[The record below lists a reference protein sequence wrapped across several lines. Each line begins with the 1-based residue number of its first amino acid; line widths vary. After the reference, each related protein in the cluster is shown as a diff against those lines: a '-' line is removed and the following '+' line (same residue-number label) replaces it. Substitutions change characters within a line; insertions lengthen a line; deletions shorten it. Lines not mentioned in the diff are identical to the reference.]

1 MIVAE
6 YMQQVYFAELD
17 AVIAYAGTL
26 VQRAF

>member
-1 MIVAE
+1 MIVTQNV
-6 YMQQVYFAELD
+6 QQVYFAELD